1 MKCKSVFVKIL
12 VLILIFSM
20 ISILNPVPQ
29 FAQNI
34 KDNTKN
40 QEIKASPKNIRESTT
55 FYVYIL
61 WIWLVILVLIYIL
74 ILKIKE
80 ADRMYRM
87 RFESDKG
94 KRFSH

>member
-29 FAQNI
+29 FAQNN
-34 KDNTKN
+34 KNNTKN

-61 WIWLVILVLIYIL
+61 WIWLVILILIYIL
-74 ILKIKE
+74 VLKIKE
-80 ADRMYRM
+80 VDRIYRM
-87 RFESDKG
+87 KFEGD
-94 KRFSH
+94 REREEN